1 MEQRRSKGIKGAA
14 HEDGPACVIDT
25 YTQGRYQEVPKA
37 WRYAKLQTTEALLG
51 LLRER
56 GKRGLPLNRIYRQL
70 YNTNLYLTAYGR
82 IYRNAGSM
90 TPGVTS
96 ETADGTSLETFDTIT
111 QALRQER
118 YQWQPARRTYIP
130 KKNGKKRPLGM
141 PVWSDKLLAEV
152 MRMILD
158 AYFDGTFSDHS
169 HGFRPERGCHTAL
182 REIYRTWTGTAWI
195 IEGDIADCF
204 GSLDHD
210 LIISALA
217 EHIQDG
223 RFLNLVKKLLDAG
236 YMDNWTFNKTFS
248 GVPQGSILSP
258 VLSNILLSKL
268 DRFVETELMPQY
280 NTGRKK
286 RANQT
291 YQSLIRRAHQL
302 RKKGQMEAAQKLKQQ
317 AQKLP
322 SVDPQDPN
330 YRRLR
335 YCRYAD
341 DFALAFV
348 GPKEEAEAIKQ
359 RLRTFLLE
367 ELKLNLSEEKTL
379 ITHTRDSAAKF
390 LNYEITTIQSN
401 TKQTRDKNGYKG
413 RKINGAI
420 GLKVPRKVV
429 EEKCKRYMRKGK
441 PIHRAELLNESDY
454 TIIAT
459 YQLEYRGLANYYHM
473 AYNLHTLHK
482 LKRVMEIS
490 LTKTLAS
497 KHKISVRRVYKKY
510 KADVDSEG
518 KTYKGLQVTVPREG
532 KKPLVAT
539 WGGIPLIWNVNTP
552 IEDQIEQHHWK
563 RSELEHRLLAQVCEQ
578 CGATRMIDKI
588 EVHHIRALKDLEKY
602 TGREKPRWIQIMA
615 VRRRKT
621 LVLCHTCHMDI
632 QYGRPHRNKV
642 SRSRTGIT

>member
-1 MEQRRSKGIKGAA
+1 MRKSGIAYKSRGGSATEPPYEFLTRTKWFQRETKGQPMKMGKTR
-14 HEDGPACVIDT
+14 VSDT
-25 YTQGRYQEVPKA
+25 HTEGRYQEVAKA

-56 GKRGLPLNRIYRQL
+56 GKRGLPLQRIYRQL

-82 IYRNAGSM
+82 VYRNAGSM
-90 TPGVTS
+90 TPGVTE
-96 ETADGTSLETFDTIT
+96 ETADGTSLETFDTII

-130 KKNGKKRPLGM
+130 KKNGKKRPLGL

-158 AYFDGTFSDHS
+158 AYFDATFSDHS
-169 HGFRPERGCHTAL
+169 HGFRADRGCHTAL

-195 IEGDIADCF
+195 IEGDRADCF
-204 GSLDHD
+204 GSLDHN
-210 LIISALA
+210 LISSALA

-223 RFLNLVKKLLDAG
+223 RFLTLVKKLLDAG
-236 YMDNWTFNKTFS
+236 YMDHWTFNQTFS

-258 VLSNILLSKL
+258 VLSNILLNKL

-286 RANQT
+286 KANQA
-291 YQSLIRRAHQL
+291 YQNLIRRAHQL
-302 RKKGQMEAAQKLKQQ
+302 RKNGQMEAAQQLKQQ

-322 SVDPQDPN
+322 AIDAQDPD

-348 GPKEEAEAIKQ
+348 GPKEEAEEIKQ
-359 RLRTFLLE
+359 RLRAFLRE
-367 ELKLNLSEEKTL
+367 ELKLELSEEKTL

-413 RKINGAI
+413 RKVNGAI

-429 EEKCKRYMRKGK
+429 EEKCKRYMHKGK

-459 YQLEYRGLANYYHM
+459 YH
-473 AYNLHTLHK
+473 
-482 LKRVMEIS
+482 
-490 LTKTLAS
+490 
-497 KHKISVRRVYKKY
+497 
-510 KADVDSEG
+510 
-518 KTYKGLQVTVPREG
+518 
-532 KKPLVAT
+532 
-539 WGGIPLIWNVNTP
+539 
-552 IEDQIEQHHWK
+552 
-563 RSELEHRLLAQVCEQ
+563 
-578 CGATRMIDKI
+578 
-588 EVHHIRALKDLEKY
+588 
-602 TGREKPRWIQIMA
+602 
-615 VRRRKT
+615 
-621 LVLCHTCHMDI
+621 
-632 QYGRPHRNKV
+632 
-642 SRSRTGIT
+642 